1 MASYVEIIEA
11 LPDML
16 LSEKMVI
23 RDLLIEQIGL
33 PRPPM
38 YKTKTDKQMEKE
50 RRGLLRTAL
59 KRLSAKDKREQEY
72 ERDRKL
78 RRRTMS
84 KTTEELTNGDRSSDQ
99 REKPDSDPT

>member
-38 YKTKTDKQMEKE
+38 KYKTDKQMEKE

-78 RRRTMS
+78 RRRAMS